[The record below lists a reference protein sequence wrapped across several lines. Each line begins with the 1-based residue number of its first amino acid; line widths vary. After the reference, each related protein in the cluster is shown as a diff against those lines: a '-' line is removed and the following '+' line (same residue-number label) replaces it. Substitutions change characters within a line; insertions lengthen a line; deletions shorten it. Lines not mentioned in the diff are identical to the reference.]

1 MPVTIGALRES
12 APQETR
18 VSLVPEVAD
27 KFAQT
32 GARVLLEK
40 GAGTRAQFPDSTYK
54 NVAWA
59 DSPTAVLEQSQI
71 VLTVQPLSVDQITRL
86 KSGTV
91 VIGYMQAYSRKAEVK
106 ALQDRGITSFA
117 MEFVPRISRAQSMDA
132 LSSQAAIAGY
142 KAVLI
147 AASNLQKFL
156 PMLTTAAGTIRPSG
170 VLVIGAGVA
179 GLQAIATARR
189 LGAVVE
195 AYDVRSA
202 TKEQV
207 KSLGA
212 KFVDTG
218 VSADG
223 AGGYARELTDEEKR
237 KQQEVLDSRIA
248 AADAVVT
255 TASVPGRP
263 APKIISR
270 AVVERMRPGSV
281 IVDIAA
287 EQGGNCEL
295 TRAGETVEH
304 QGVKIIGAVN
314 LPAELAYNASEM
326 YARNLLNFLKPALQN
341 GELVIDWNDE
351 VFVQSCLTHNGE
363 IKHEATRLSM
373 GEMAGSHFSR
383 GGLGLRTAYPRQKT

>member
-1 MPVTIGALRES
+1 MPVTIGALREGT
-12 APQETR
+12 PLETR
-18 VSLVPEVAD
+18 VSIVPEVAG
-27 KFAQT
+27 KLSQS
-32 GARVLLEK
+32 GARILIER
-40 GAGTRAQFPDSTYK
+40 GAGTRAQFPDSAYK
-54 NVAWA
+54 DVTWA
-59 DSPTAVLEQSQI
+59 DSGDAVLEQSDV
-71 VLTVQPLSVDQITRL
+71 VLTVQPLTVDQIQRL
-86 KSGTV
+86 KSGAV
-91 VIGYMQAYSRKAEVK
+91 VIGFMQPHARHAEVK
-106 ALQDRGITSFA
+106 ALQARGITSFG
-117 MEFVPRISRAQSMDA
+117 MELIPRISRAQSMDA

-147 AASNLQKFL
+147 AADNLQKFM
-156 PMLTTAAGTIRPSG
+156 PMLTTAAGTIRPSQ
-170 VLVIGAGVA
+170 VLIIGAGVA

-223 AGGYARELTDEEKR
+223 TGGYARELTDEEKR

-270 AVVERMRPGSV
+270 SAVERMRPGSV
-281 IVDIAA
+281 VVDIAA

-295 TRAGETVEH
+295 TRVGEIVEH
-304 QGVKIIGAVN
+304 QGVKIIGPIN
-314 LPAELAYNASEM
+314 LPSDLAYNASEM
-326 YARNLLNFLKPALQN
+326 YARNLLNFLKPALDK
-341 GELVIDWNDE
+341 GELKIDWNDE
-351 VFVQSCLTHNGE
+351 VFAKSCLTHGGE
-363 IKHEATRLSM
+363 IKHEPTAKAL
-373 GEMAGSHFSR
+373 AG
-383 GGLGLRTAYPRQKT
+383 

>member
-1 MPVTIGALRES
+1 MPVIVGALRES

-18 VSLVPEVAD
+18 VSLTPEIVGKLTQA
-27 KFAQT
+27 
-32 GARVLLEK
+32 GAKVLVERGL
-40 GAGTRAQFPDSTYK
+40 GTLARFPDDAYK
-54 NVAWA
+54 NAAWA
-59 DSPTAVLEQSQI
+59 DSPAAVLDQAQ
-71 VLTVQPLSVDQITRL
+71 VLLTVQPLSVEQITRL
-86 KSGTV
+86 KPGTV
-91 VIGYMQAYSRKAEVK
+91 VVGYMQAYSRKAEVK
-106 ALQDRGITSFA
+106 ALQERGITSFA
-117 MEFVPRISRAQSMDA
+117 MEFIPRISRAQSMDA

-147 AASNLQKFL
+147 AADNLPKFL
-156 PMLTTAAGTIRPSG
+156 PMLTTAAGTIRPSS
-170 VLVIGAGVA
+170 VLIIGAGVA

-223 AGGYARELTDEEKR
+223 TGGYARELTAEEKA
-237 KQQEVLDSRIA
+237 KQQEVLDARIA
-248 AADAVVT
+248 ASDAVVT
-255 TASVPGRP
+255 TAAVPGRP
-263 APKIISR
+263 APKLISK

-295 TRAGETVEH
+295 TRAGEIVEH

-314 LPAELAYNASEM
+314 LPAHLGYNASEM
-326 YARNLLNFLKPALQN
+326 YSRNLFNFLKPAIN
-341 GELVIDWNDE
+341 KSGELEIDWNDE
-351 VFVQSCLTHNGE
+351 VFAQSCLTHGGE
-363 IKHEATRLSM
+363 IKHEQTRLSM
-373 GEMAGSHFSR
+373 G
-383 GGLGLRTAYPRQKT
+383 

>member
-1 MPVTIGALRES
+1 MPVTIGALREGT
-12 APQETR
+12 PLETR
-18 VSLVPEVAD
+18 VSVVPEVAG
-27 KFAQT
+27 KLTQS
-32 GARVLLEK
+32 GARILIEH
-40 GAGTRAQFPDSTYK
+40 GAGTRAQFPDSAYK
-54 NVAWA
+54 DVSWA
-59 DSPTAVLEQSQI
+59 DSSDAVLAQSDV
-71 VLTVQPLSVDQITRL
+71 VLTVQPLSVEQIHRL
-86 KSGTV
+86 KAGAV
-91 VIGYMQAYSRKAEVK
+91 VIGFMQPYSRRAEVK
-106 ALQDRGITSFA
+106 ALKDSGVTSFA
-117 MEFVPRISRAQSMDA
+117 VELIPRISRAQSMDA

-147 AASNLQKFL
+147 AADHLPKFM
-156 PMLTTAAGTIRPSG
+156 PMLTTAAGTIRPSQ

-212 KFVDTG
+212 KFVETG

-223 AGGYARELTDEEKR
+223 TGGYARELTEEEKR

-270 AVVERMRPGSV
+270 AAVERMRPGSV
-281 IVDIAA
+281 VVDIAA

-295 TRAGETVEH
+295 TRTGEIVEH
-304 QGVKIIGAVN
+304 QGVKVIGPIN
-314 LPAELAYNASEM
+314 LPGDLAYNASEM
-326 YARNLLNFLKPALQN
+326 YARNLLNFLKPALDK
-341 GELVIDWNDE
+341 GELKIDWNDE
-351 VFVQSCLTHNGE
+351 VFAQSCLTHAGQ
-363 IKHEATRLSM
+363 IKHEPTRKAVE
-373 GEMAGSHFSR
+373 G
-383 GGLGLRTAYPRQKT
+383 

>member
-18 VSLVPEVAD
+18 VSLTPEIVG
-27 KFAQT
+27 KFTQAGAQILVERGL
-32 GARVLLEK
+32 GALAR
-40 GAGTRAQFPDSTYK
+40 FPDASYK

-59 DSPTAVLEQSQI
+59 DSPTAVLDQAQV
-71 VLTVQPLSVDQITRL
+71 VLTVQPLSVEQITRL

-106 ALQDRGITSFA
+106 ALKEAGITSFA

-147 AASNLQKFL
+147 AANNLPKFL
-156 PMLTTAAGTIRPSG
+156 PMLTTAAGTIRPSS

-195 AYDVRSA
+195 AYDVRGA

-223 AGGYARELTDEEKR
+223 AGGYARELTAEEKA

-248 AADAVVT
+248 ASDAVVT
-255 TASVPGRP
+255 TAAVPGRP
-263 APKIISR
+263 APKLISK

-295 TRAGETVEH
+295 TRAGETVDH
-304 QGVKIIGAVN
+304 NGVRIIGAVN
-314 LPAELAYNASEM
+314 LPAHLGYNASEM
-326 YARNLLNFLKPALQN
+326 YSRNLFNFLKPAINKN
-341 GELVIDWNDE
+341 GDLEIDWNDE
-351 VFVQSCLTHNGE
+351 VFAQSCLTHGGE
-363 IKHEATRLSM
+363 IKHEQTRSSM
-373 GEMAGSHFSR
+373 G
-383 GGLGLRTAYPRQKT
+383 

>member
-1 MPVTIGALRES
+1 MPVTIGALREGS
-12 APQETR
+12 PQETR
-18 VSLVPEVAD
+18 VSVVPEVAE
-27 KFAQT
+27 KFGQT
-32 GARVLLEK
+32 GARILLEH
-40 GAGTRAQFPDSTYK
+40 GAGTRAQFPDSAYK
-54 NVAWA
+54 NVVWA
-59 DSPTAVLEQSQI
+59 DSPEAVLEQSDV
-71 VLTVQPLSVDQITRL
+71 VLTVQPLTLEQIQRL

-91 VIGYMQAYSRKAEVK
+91 VIGFMQPHARRAEVK
-106 ALQDRGITSFA
+106 ALQERGITSFA
-117 MEFVPRISRAQSMDA
+117 MELVPRISRAQSMDA

-147 AASNLQKFL
+147 AASHLQKFM
-156 PMLTTAAGTIRPSG
+156 PMLTTAAGTIRPSQ
-170 VLVIGAGVA
+170 VLIIGAGVA

-218 VSADG
+218 VSADA

-255 TASVPGRP
+255 TASVPGRA
-263 APKIISR
+263 APKIILR
-270 AVVERMRPGSV
+270 AAVERMRPGSV

-295 TRAGETVEH
+295 TRVGEIVEH
-304 QGVKIIGAVN
+304 QGVKIIGPVN
-314 LPAELAYNASEM
+314 LPGDLAYNASEM
-326 YARNLLNFLKPALQN
+326 YARNLLNFLKPAIN
-341 GELVIDWNDE
+341 KGELAIDWTDE
-351 VFVQSCLTHNGE
+351 VFAQSCLTHSGQ
-363 IKHEATRLSM
+363 IKHEPTREAL
-373 GEMAGSHFSR
+373 AGSSI
-383 GGLGLRTAYPRQKT
+383 GEST

>member
-1 MPVTIGALRES
+1 MPVTIGALREGT
-12 APQETR
+12 PLETR
-18 VSLVPEVAD
+18 VSVVPEVAG
-27 KFAQT
+27 KLTQS
-32 GARVLLEK
+32 GARILIEH
-40 GAGTRAQFPDSTYK
+40 GAGTRAQFPDSAYK
-54 NVAWA
+54 DVSWA
-59 DSPTAVLEQSQI
+59 DSSDAVLAQSDV
-71 VLTVQPLSVDQITRL
+71 VLTVQPLSVEQIQRL
-86 KSGTV
+86 KAGAV
-91 VIGYMQAYSRKAEVK
+91 VIGFMQPYSRRAEVK
-106 ALQDRGITSFA
+106 ALKDTGVTSFA
-117 MEFVPRISRAQSMDA
+117 VELIPRISRAQSMDA

-147 AASNLQKFL
+147 AADHLPKFM
-156 PMLTTAAGTIRPSG
+156 PMLTTAAGTIRPSQ

-212 KFVDTG
+212 KFVETG

-223 AGGYARELTDEEKR
+223 TGGYARELTEEEKR

-295 TRAGETVEH
+295 TRMGEIVEH
-304 QGVKIIGAVN
+304 QGVKVIGPIN
-314 LPAELAYNASEM
+314 LPGDLAYNASEM
-326 YARNLLNFLKPALQN
+326 YARNLLNFLKPALDK
-341 GELVIDWNDE
+341 GELKIDWNDE
-351 VFVQSCLTHNGE
+351 VFAQSCLTHAGQ
-363 IKHEATRLSM
+363 IKHEPTRKAVE
-373 GEMAGSHFSR
+373 G
-383 GGLGLRTAYPRQKT
+383 

>member
-27 KFAQT
+27 KFVQA
-32 GARVLLEK
+32 GATVMVER
-40 GAGTRAQFPDSTYK
+40 GAGTRAQFPDSLYK
-54 NVAWA
+54 QVRWA
-59 DSPTAVLEQSQI
+59 DSGTAVLEQADVI
-71 VLTVQPLSVDQITRL
+71 LCVQPLSVEQIQRL
-86 KSGTV
+86 KSDAV
-91 VIGYMQAYSRKAEVK
+91 VIGFMQAYARKAEVN
-106 ALQDRGITSFA
+106 ALKDKRITSFA

-147 AASNLQKFL
+147 AASYLQKFL
-156 PMLTTAAGTIRPSG
+156 PMLTTAAGTIRPSS

-195 AYDVRSA
+195 AYDVRAA

-218 VSADG
+218 VSAEG
-223 AGGYARELTDEEKR
+223 TGGYARELTEEEKR
-237 KQQEVLDSRIA
+237 KQQEVLDARIA
-248 AADAVVT
+248 AVDAVVS

-281 IVDIAA
+281 IVDLAA

-295 TRAGETVEH
+295 TQAGEVLEH
-304 QGVKIIGAVN
+304 QGVKIVGAVN
-314 LPAELAYNASEM
+314 LPASLAYNASEM
-326 YARNLLNFLKPALQN
+326 YARNLLNFLRPALDQ
-341 GELVIDWNDE
+341 GELRIDWNDE
-351 VFVQSCLTHNGE
+351 VFAQSCLTHAGE
-363 IKHEATRLSM
+363 IKHEPTRKSM
-373 GEMAGSHFSR
+373 GG
-383 GGLGLRTAYPRQKT
+383 T

>member
-1 MPVTIGALRES
+1 MPVTIGALREGT
-12 APQETR
+12 PLETR
-18 VSLVPEVAD
+18 VSVVPEVAG
-27 KFAQT
+27 KLTQS
-32 GARVLLEK
+32 GARILIEH
-40 GAGTRAQFPDSTYK
+40 GAGTRAQFPDSAYK
-54 NVAWA
+54 DVSWA
-59 DSPTAVLEQSQI
+59 DSSDAVLAQSDV
-71 VLTVQPLSVDQITRL
+71 VLTVQPLSVEQIQRL
-86 KSGTV
+86 KAGAV
-91 VIGYMQAYSRKAEVK
+91 VIGFMQPYSRRAEVK
-106 ALQDRGITSFA
+106 ALKDTGVTSFA
-117 MEFVPRISRAQSMDA
+117 VELIPRISRAQSMDA

-147 AASNLQKFL
+147 AADHLPKFM
-156 PMLTTAAGTIRPSG
+156 PMLTTAAGTIRPSQ

-212 KFVDTG
+212 KFVETG

-223 AGGYARELTDEEKR
+223 SGGYARELTDEEKR

-270 AVVERMRPGSV
+270 ATVERMRPGSV
-281 IVDIAA
+281 VVDIAA

-295 TRAGETVEH
+295 TRAGEIVEH
-304 QGVKIIGAVN
+304 QGVKIIGPIN
-314 LPAELAYNASEM
+314 LPGDLAYNASEM
-326 YARNLLNFLKPALQN
+326 YARNLLNFLKPALDK
-341 GELVIDWNDE
+341 GELKIDWNDE
-351 VFVQSCLTHNGE
+351 VFAQSCLTHAGQ
-363 IKHEATRLSM
+363 IKHEPTRKAVE
-373 GEMAGSHFSR
+373 G
-383 GGLGLRTAYPRQKT
+383 